1 MGVCRSLFLRAVCGV
16 WCVWCVVCVVCVVCV
31 FPTAT
36 GLGTSW
42 ESALPLG
49 FFCVFCAVLWVRVG
63 LSFSVPCGVW
73 CVCFQPLWET
83 RRLIRAAGTSSVGDA
98 RRRRSRARARGES
111 APTRGFLC
119 VCVCVSCVRRVAS
132 RRLFIASRVRSF
144 VRSFVRFPFCALF
157 HARRNEWARHRPVD
171 HRRSRATSSFGRV
184 KIVSRRSIVA
194 RSRARRC
201 TSPRAR
207 IAAAVGARDRA
218 NPSVEGTSSREI
230 RAWISSAC
238 ARGWSRGRA
247 RRVGGF

>member
-1 MGVCRSLFLRAVCGV
+1 M
-16 WCVWCVVCVVCVVCV
+16 
-31 FPTAT
+31 
-36 GLGTSW
+36 
-42 ESALPLG
+42 
-49 FFCVFCAVLWVRVG
+49 RVG

-98 RRRRSRARARGES
+98 RRRRSRARARGIR
-111 APTRGFLC
+111 ADAWFFFVCAC
-119 VCVCVSCVRRVAS
+119 VCRVCVAS
-132 RRLFIASRVRSF
+132 RRVVFLSRRARAF
-144 VRSFVRFPFCALF
+144 VRSVPFLCAFSLF

-171 HRRSRATSSFGRV
+171 DRRSRSTSSFGRV
-184 KIVSRRSIVA
+184 KIASRRSLVA

-218 NPSVEGTSSREI
+218 NPSVEGTSSREM

>member
-1 MGVCRSLFLRAVCGV
+1 M
-16 WCVWCVVCVVCVVCV
+16 
-31 FPTAT
+31 
-36 GLGTSW
+36 
-42 ESALPLG
+42 
-49 FFCVFCAVLWVRVG
+49 
-63 LSFSVPCGVW
+63 PCGVW

-83 RRLIRAAGTSSVGDA
+83 RRLIRAAGPSSVGDA
-98 RRRRSRARARGES
+98 RRRRSRARARGIR
-111 APTRGFLC
+111 ADAWFFLC
-119 VCVCVSCVRRVAS
+119 VRVCVVCASRRVAS
-132 RRLFIASRVRSF
+132 SFCRVARA
-144 VRSFVRFPFCALF
+144 RSFVRFPFRALF
-157 HARRNEWARHRPVD
+157 HARRNEWTRHRPVD

-218 NPSVEGTSSREI
+218 NPSVEGTSSREM